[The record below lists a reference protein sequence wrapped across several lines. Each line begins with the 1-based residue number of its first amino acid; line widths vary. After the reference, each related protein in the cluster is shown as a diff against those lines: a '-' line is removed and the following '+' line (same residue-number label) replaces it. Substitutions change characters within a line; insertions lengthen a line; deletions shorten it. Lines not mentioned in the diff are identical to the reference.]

1 MSDYTTLAPS
11 PPTDQKARPRRAK
24 ISSKRQANPLR
35 RGIIAFCCAKS
46 GFREINPN
54 NHAETETE
62 TETKNKTDETL
73 AASLSVEDL
82 PKRFTSYPPLLLLPF
97 NFPRHSESWARFYDK
112 LNNDEKTELFRSIA
126 EDGFVGS
133 GITHVAINAPIAIA
147 LSTEQ
152 GHDDDDDGDGCN
164 LGEEK
169 TSQPLTRQN
178 VMRSPSGL
186 TPVYGDWGSRDTDG
200 DVNADADADAD
211 AFEDA
216 FWVSTSQHQGITQ
229 CWAPLY
235 TMFSRGNI
243 SEKAR
248 ILGIESGAPAPQQ
261 RTQQKKP
268 SFYGLSH
275 DQLGQPVKDID
286 VVDFYVGIGYFAF
299 CYLMRGVR
307 RVWGWD
313 INPWSIEGLRRGCKA
328 NGWNCLVV
336 RVDEHGSITDSTPKD
351 IAMQILRHDRSDSD
365 PAQRVRCVA
374 FLGDNRW
381 ATKVLSEIDQVMS
394 SIGANEGQGSG
405 INLRHANLGLLPS
418 SQDSWESAVTVL
430 SKLNDG
436 GGQRSSWL
444 HVHENVDMTKED
456 SISGDIVNDISKFVE
471 AEAETARHEDQY
483 HEVSC
488 VCLHVQH
495 VKTFAPGV
503 MHCVFDIQIQS

>member
-1 MSDYTTLAPS
+1 MSDSTTLTPS

-35 RGIIAFCCAKS
+35 RGIIAFCAKS
-46 GFREINPN
+46 GFREINPI
-54 NHAETETE
+54 NHAAE

-73 AASLSVEDL
+73 AASLSVEDV

-97 NFPRHSESWARFYDK
+97 NFARHSESWARFYDK

-126 EDGFVGS
+126 GDGFVGS
-133 GITHVAINAPIAIA
+133 GITHVAISAPIA

-152 GHDDDDDGDGCN
+152 GHDDDGDGCN

-169 TSQPLTRQN
+169 RSQPLTRQN

-200 DVNADADADAD
+200 DVNANAD
-211 AFEDA
+211 AFENA
-216 FWVSTSQHQGITQ
+216 FWVSTSQHKGITQ

-261 RTQQKKP
+261 RTQQKP
-268 SFYGLSH
+268 SFYGLSN
-275 DQLGQPVKDID
+275 DQLGQPVKDVD

-313 INPWSIEGLRRGCKA
+313 INPWSIEGLRRGCNA

-336 RVDEHGSITDSTPKD
+336 RVDEHGSLTDSTPKD
-351 IAMQILRHDRSDSD
+351 IAMQILRLDRSDSE

-381 ATKVLSEIDQVMS
+381 ATKVLSEIDKAMS
-394 SIGANEGQGSG
+394 SIDASDGQGSG
-405 INLRHANLGLLPS
+405 INLKHANLGLLPS
-418 SQDSWESAVTVL
+418 SNDSWESAVAVL
-430 SKLNDG
+430 SRLKDRG
-436 GGQRSSWL
+436 VQRSSWL

-456 SISGDIVNDISKFVE
+456 SIREDIVNDIRKIVE
-471 AEAETARHEDQY
+471 AEAETVRYEDQD
-483 HEVSC
+483 HKVSC